1 MQYGNAQGFIM
12 VLIMVANRPEP
23 KGLPMKLLL
32 HACCG
37 PCSLEPV
44 RMLLAE
50 GHSLTIY
57 YANSNIYPAAEYD
70 HRLQTLLDW
79 ARAEGIA
86 VVEGAYEPDR
96 WEASAG
102 AVGEALRK
110 QSQAAEGGEATDA
123 QNIAETNAPTETAA
137 HHVPSPDAR
146 TKPRCRACYR
156 LRFQEAARYAAD
168 HGFDG
173 LATTLSVSPYQH
185 TSAIEEEL
193 SWAAQQAGIAAVFED
208 FRPFYPAAT
217 KHSQALGMYR
227 QNYCGCR
234 FSLDEMQAQRQERK
248 RQRDRERARH
258 QAETAEE
265 RAREAERTAARK
277 AERAA
282 YDAKQA
288 RKRAILKELRG
299 QAPGDRD

>member
-12 VLIMVANRPEP
+12 PLIQTVNYPEIERP
-23 KGLPMKLLL
+23 PMNLLL

-44 RMLLAE
+44 RMLLE
-50 GHSLTIY
+50 QGHRLTIY
-57 YANSNIYPAAEYD
+57 YANSNIYPPAEYD

-79 ARAEGIA
+79 AEAEGIP
-86 VVEGAYEPDR
+86 VVEGAYEPQA
-96 WEASAG
+96 WEATAG
-102 AVGEALRK
+102 TVGEALQK
-110 QSQAAEGGEATDA
+110 APAVTAVQAATEA
-123 QNIAETNAPTETAA
+123 EA
-137 HHVPSPDAR
+137 HHAPSPDAR
-146 TKPRCRACYR
+146 TEPRCRACYR

-185 TSAIEEEL
+185 TAAIEDEL
-193 SWAAQQAGIAAVFED
+193 VRAAEAAGVTPLFED
-208 FRPFYPAAT
+208 FRPFYPTAT
-217 KHSQALGMYR
+217 ERSVALGMYR

-234 FSLDEMQAQRQERK
+234 FSLDEMQAQREERK
-248 RQRDRERARH
+248 RQRSLEKSRR
-258 QAETAEE
+258 QAETADA
-265 RAREAERTAARK
+265 RAREAEAAAARK

-299 QAPGDRD
+299 QSGASGE